1 MLTLNAEIRRK
12 ETEIY
17 DSPCVVEKVIELS
30 PADFDKFKRDLN
42 VQHSFIE
49 ENMDLMRVDRDN
61 IWHCLLVMG
70 EGCDDGVLV
79 ESEGFGYAR
88 YTAHVPGAAAL
99 IAQEKQVFGYNAL
112 KEFCAQMTQAVETV
126 VRAGMSEN
134 TDGCWYVESETL
146 LKLTGI
152 DIRQDDTRNLF
163 FDMLNERSEVV
174 NWFYN
179 EDLSGIGLDFAP
191 ELISG
196 QGPEQTSGMG
206 LRL

>member
-17 DSPCVVEKVIELS
+17 DSPCVVKKVIELS

-70 EGCDDGVLV
+70 KGCEDGVLV

-88 YTAHVPGAAAL
+88 YTAHVPGAVAL
-99 IAQEKQVFGYNAL
+99 IAQEKQAFGYDTL
-112 KEFCAQMTQAVETV
+112 KNFCAQITDAVETV
-126 VRAGMSEN
+126 VRTGLSEN
-134 TDGCWYVESETL
+134 TDGGWYMKSETL

-152 DIRQDDTRNLF
+152 DIRQDDTRDLF
-163 FDMLNERSEVV
+163 FNMLNERSEVV

-179 EDLSGIGLDFAP
+179 EDLSGIGVEFDPKLC
-191 ELISG
+191 SG
-196 QGPEQTSGMG
+196 QEPEQASGMEMW
-206 LRL
+206 L